1 MNISFV
7 YGEEVRAGETQISPH
22 YRSVGR
28 RQGSSGVFG
37 GSWSLSFGA
46 VSPFYPVHFI
56 HGEDRLFFQKINPAM
71 IKILVR

>member
-1 MNISFV
+1 MSYIRKNI
-7 YGEEVRAGETQISPH
+7 ISPH

-28 RQGSSGVFG
+28 RQGSCGVFG
-37 GSWSLSFGA
+37 GSWSLSFGG